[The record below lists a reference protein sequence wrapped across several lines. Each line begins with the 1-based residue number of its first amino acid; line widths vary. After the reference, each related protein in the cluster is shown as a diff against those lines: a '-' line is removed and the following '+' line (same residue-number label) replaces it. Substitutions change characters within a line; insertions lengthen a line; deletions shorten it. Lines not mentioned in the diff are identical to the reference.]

1 MKLSIYIL
9 ILIAIIVML
18 IIRLI
23 TNTIHDK
30 NKKQDPTDDKLVIDD
45 LAVKGSTLY
54 RYISLGLDNI
64 LKDDES
70 DRFTIS
76 YDFYKLHIVST
87 MVNEVDIECRPENGG
102 YKWLNSGVYEKITS
116 DNLQMAIE
124 TIMNMPEIDSII
136 AKSFSSKIEHNVK
149 MAEDN
154 EKIAINAN
162 KEYEAAPGKDEE
174 LHPRIPQP
182 GENSD
187 EEISERSIEE
197 LSSMGTVESIDE

>member
-1 MKLSIYIL
+1 MKFSIYVL
-9 ILIAIIVML
+9 ILVAIIVML
-18 IIRLI
+18 IVRLI

-30 NKKQDPTDDKLVIDD
+30 NKKQDPKDDELVVND
-45 LAVKGSTLY
+45 LAVKGSVIY
-54 RYISLGLDNI
+54 RYISTS
-64 LKDDES
+64 LKKVLEDDES

-76 YDFYKLHIVST
+76 YDFYKLHIVSI
-87 MVNEVDIECRPENGG
+87 MVDEIDIECRPENGG
-102 YKWLNSGVYEKITS
+102 YKWLNSNVYEKITS
-116 DNLQMAIE
+116 ENLQLAIE
-124 TIMNMPEIDSII
+124 AVMNMPEIDSMI

-154 EKIAINAN
+154 EKIAINTN
-162 KEYEAAPGKDEE
+162 KEYDNAPGNDEE